1 MSIVEWSHAEKYR
14 YSARIFVCGYE
25 KRSQFVAKKHL
36 AGSNRTL
43 ILDYNCSGIGHYDK
57 NRKFFSEEP
66 DAEFI
71 VVDEALGVALTS
83 WLDALVSSV
92 DRDEDIDILLD
103 VSSCSRSVMAIALLT
118 FANVLADRGRVTCAY
133 ALSAF
138 DSPPEGELPSHISEP
153 VVGDLSGWSDDLSR
167 PPCAVIGLGFEPGR
181 ALGCIDYLEIPE
193 VRLFMPRGV
202 DRRFEVAVQDANSV
216 LIDEAG
222 EHALL
227 PYDVLDASTS
237 YQKLESLIHGLLPK
251 YRPVLIPLGP
261 KIFAALSI
269 ILAIKLHP
277 LVCVWRTSSGA
288 VAEAIDRHASGEI
301 AVFTTRLAAKT

>member
-1 MSIVEWSHAEKYR
+1 MTIREWNQAEAHKYV
-14 YSARIFVCGYE
+14 ARVFVCGYE
-25 KRSQFVAKKHL
+25 QRSQFVAKNHL
-36 AGSNRTL
+36 GGSKRTL
-43 ILDYNCSGIGHYDK
+43 ILDYNCVGVGHYDQ
-57 NRKFFSEEP
+57 NMEFFTEEN
-66 DAEFI
+66 DVDFI
-71 VVDEALGVALTS
+71 VVDEALGAALTS
-83 WLDALVSSV
+83 WLDALVSSL
-92 DRDEDIDILLD
+92 DAEEDIDVLLD

-118 FANVLADRGRVTCAY
+118 FANVLGERGRVTCAY

-138 DSPPEGELPSHISEP
+138 DSPPDGELPSHISEP

-202 DRRFEVAVQDANSV
+202 DRRFESAVHDANSV
-216 LIDEAG
+216 LIDEAS
-222 EHALL
+222 ENALL

-277 LVCVWRTSSGA
+277 LICVWRTSSGA

-301 AVFTTRLAAKT
+301 AVFTTKLTAKG